1 MVRKEVNAMPIEQR
15 IQKEL
20 DRLSKENTEIHSVAV
35 KLNEK
40 FNKLIVQV
48 KDHLGEISNE
58 MREYDKHDA
67 SHSEAVLEIIEKLLQ
82 EQHIEELTLLEA
94 MVLRFCCYFH
104 DTGMILPAFCKPLL
118 EQVEKD
124 PKAEP
129 KDGLMKWLK
138 AGGNDFDSRKALFLL
153 PGKRDQYH
161 DFLIRELVAY
171 RDFRLGLEERPEDI
185 PLEEYIQL
193 TRHHYL
199 RKHHGERSKTYA
211 ANLGRAFAEVIHGSE
226 AELAE
231 VIGDVCAA
239 HSWEIEKVRKLPA
252 KKELFLNCTELS
264 CNVRYL
270 AMLLRLGDLLH
281 FGPERASKTLYLER
295 RTMNP
300 ESDLHWL
307 AKQGTRGY
315 VISPTPSGGVNIAY
329 HGSFDKPNEYYFV
342 QGHLSWVD
350 EELNC
355 YEAFRR
361 QMEKAFGD
369 QRYDL
374 GLPEKVNGDHM
385 TARGFTP
392 NRDFKFRLEHRNIIE
407 LLMGARLYR
416 DEFMCLRELYQN
428 ALDACRC
435 MRAERPGQET
445 EIEFG
450 LDEDD
455 DGKYLYCRDQGTGMT
470 MDIIKNYLL
479 RIGNSYYK
487 SDEFRR
493 KNAHWGDAV
502 APVSEFGIGLLSCY
516 MIADRIDVITRH
528 YTAVAGEKPIWI
540 SMTDDDDFGYQ
551 RETDWFQE
559 NELGDHGTIVK
570 LYLKDK
576 FLPMATG
583 YIPEE
588 PRDTVFLLDRFDSG
602 ENNNLSWEA
611 KVFLDAF
618 ENSLYHRVQ
627 QFVHI
632 PEDGIPVYVRG
643 ADRRA
648 ALFRADE
655 CYDLAQRYPK
665 LKELLGDSADSM
677 LSAMLYEQIAYRY
690 RTIFSKEYLVGTFL
704 STASQWE
711 THLVQAEDTS
721 EKASAS
727 VLLRLPRVLPQDEHD
742 WDLLYLSFR
751 VCWGYR
757 AVYIDG
763 MPVRHD
769 TWDESVRYSFR
780 GKTRPRLTVDR
791 GAIRETPEN
800 VHIVSDALRGKLAE
814 KVANLLRSHLRQYP
828 ALDDAAFWDA
838 FIRYLST
845 DTHQE
850 LGHAVLR
857 ELSRDVL
864 KDHLVCGAT
873 LYDWFW
879 EAELEAEG
887 SVLQQCPHVLKKELV
902 TLLGNAESLWLDNK
916 TLRIRRGPQRLIGEE
931 ELAAIRRL
939 YRYYSNLSVRVDE
952 WPEEYG
958 AYDAV
963 STLGGVVQG
972 ATWEK
977 LGKDT
982 ILENRI
988 CKIYGDLFSWND
1000 PVRLADPSWQDVLLF
1015 LQEPQ
1020 DQRGIHSSIRNFF
1033 RSDGRKRYV
1042 AYVFVLP
1049 RELNTEEEEMLKRY
1063 AHIPDY
1069 IRGVREGWS
1078 ILYYDY
1084 KRGYVIAPGI
1094 QKREDML
1101 KLLPREALEH
1111 DDGLEYYFTDDT
1123 FAF

>member
-1 MVRKEVNAMPIEQR
+1 MTIEQR
-15 IQKEL
+15 IQREL

-67 SHSEAVLEIIEKLLQ
+67 SHSKAVLEIIEKLLQ

-129 KDGLMKWLK
+129 KDGLMTWLK

-361 QMEKAFGD
+361 QMEKASGN

-450 LDEDD
+450 LGEDD

-570 LYLKDK
+570 LYLKEK

-588 PRDTVFLLDRFDSG
+588 PRDAVFLLDRFDSD
-602 ENNNLSWEA
+602 ENNNLSREA

-665 LKELLGDSADSM
+665 LKELLGDSADGM
-677 LSAMLYEQIAYRY
+677 LFRMLYGKINRRY
-690 RTIFSKEYLVGTFL
+690 RTIFSKEYIVETFL

-711 THLVQAEDTS
+711 THLIQVEDTS

-727 VLLRLPRVLPQDEHD
+727 VLLRLPRVLTQDEHG
-742 WDLLYLSFR
+742 WALLLFFCVTRLHR
-751 VCWGYR
+751 V
-757 AVYIDG
+757 VYIDG
-763 MPVRHD
+763 MPVCHRD
-769 TWDESVRYSFR
+769 WEESVRYSFR
-780 GKTRPRLTVDR
+780 GKVRPRLTVDR

-800 VHIVSDALRGKLAE
+800 VRILRGTLRSKLVE
-814 KVANLLRSHLRQYP
+814 KVADLLRSHIRRYP
-828 ALDDAAFWDA
+828 ALDDAVFWNA
-838 FIRYLST
+838 FIDYLSVGLQW
-845 DTHQE
+845 D
-850 LGHAVLR
+850 LGSAVLR

-864 KDHLVCGAT
+864 KDHLVCGAP

-879 EAELEAEG
+879 GAELEAEG
-887 SVLQQCPHVLKKELV
+887 SILRWCPYVLRKELV
-902 TLLGNAESLWLDNK
+902 TLLMNAESLRLDNK

-931 ELAAIRRL
+931 KLAAIHQL
-939 YRYYSNLSVRVDE
+939 CSGYSDLTVRADV

-958 AYDAV
+958 TYDAV
-963 STLGGVVQG
+963 SALSGLVQG
-972 ATWEK
+972 NTWKK
-977 LGKDT
+977 LRKDVVFKD
-982 ILENRI
+982 RI
-988 CKIYGDLFSWND
+988 CKIRGDLFSRND
-1000 PVRLADPSWQDVLLF
+1000 PVRLSNPSRTDVLLF
-1015 LQEPQ
+1015 LHEPQ
-1020 DQRGIHSSIRNFF
+1020 DQRGIHSSGRSFF
-1033 RSDGRKRYV
+1033 RSNGSKRYV
-1042 AYVFVLP
+1042 AYEFVPP
-1049 RELNTEEEEMLKRY
+1049 RELKAEEEEMLKRY

-1084 KRGYVIAPGI
+1084 KSGYVIAPGI

-1101 KLLPREALEH
+1101 KLLPKEALEH

>member
-1 MVRKEVNAMPIEQR
+1 MVRKEVNAMTIEQR

-40 FNKLIVQV
+40 FNKLIGEV
-48 KDHLGEISNE
+48 KVHLGEISNE

-67 SHSEAVLEIIEKLLQ
+67 SHSKAVLEIIEKLLQ
-82 EQHIEELTLLEA
+82 EQHVEELTLLEA

-104 DTGMILPAFCKPLL
+104 DTGMILPEYCKELL
-118 EQVEKD
+118 EQVEKN

-129 KDGLMKWLK
+129 KDGLMKWLR
-138 AGGNDFDSRKALFLL
+138 AGGNDFDSRKELFLL
-153 PGKRDQYH
+153 PGKRDQYR

-185 PLEEYIQL
+185 PLEDYIQL

-199 RKHHGERSKTYA
+199 RRHHGERSKTYA

-239 HSWEIEKVRKLPA
+239 HGWEIEKVRKLPA

-315 VISPTPSGGVNIAY
+315 VISPTPSGGVDIAY

-361 QMEKAFGD
+361 QMEKASGD

-435 MRAERPGQET
+435 MRAERPGQKT

-540 SMTDDDDFGYQ
+540 SMTDNDDFGYQ

-570 LYLKDK
+570 LYLKEK

-588 PRDTVFLLDRFDSG
+588 PRDVAFLLSHFAEEDWNG
-602 ENNNLSWEA
+602 
-611 KVFLDAF
+611 KTQY
-618 ENSLYHRVQ
+618 ENSLFHRVQ

-632 PEDGIPVYVRG
+632 PEKGIPVYVLGTDKRERIFD
-643 ADRRA
+643 AS
-648 ALFRADE
+648 E
-655 CYDLAQRYPK
+655 WYDVVGRFVK
-665 LKELLGDSADSM
+665 LKELVGKKVELFLQDI
-677 LSAMLYEQIAYRY
+677 LEWNLPYEIKKGLFNKNSLEEVL
-690 RTIFSKEYLVGTFL
+690 TWD
-704 STASQWE
+704 SQWKTYITNE
-711 THLVQAEDTS
+711 ENS
-721 EKASAS
+721 EKKAFASMI
-727 VLLRLPRVLPQDEHD
+727 LRLPTVIPKENHRQCLF
-742 WDLLYLSFR
+742 YLATR
-751 VCWGYR
+751 VCENR
-757 AVYIDG
+757 KNVYIDG
-763 MPVRHD
+763 MPIEDSDWYSTVR
-769 TWDESVRYSFR
+769 FGFQ
-780 GKTRPRLTVDR
+780 GKDRPRLTVDR
-791 GAIRETPEN
+791 NEIREIPKK
-800 VHIVSDALRGKLAE
+800 VSALQELLIKKLAV
-814 KVANLLRSHLRQYP
+814 KIAAIIRNHVLQYPVLNDAVFWDIFISHLSVHAP
-828 ALDDAAFWDA
+828 V
-838 FIRYLST
+838 
-845 DTHQE
+845 E
-850 LGHAVLR
+850 LAEAILR
-857 ELSRDVL
+857 ELSQDIL
-864 KDHLVCGAT
+864 NDHIVCGAT
-873 LYDWFW
+873 LYDWFH
-879 EAELEAEG
+879 ETVLAVDG
-887 SVLQQCPHVLKKELV
+887 SVLVKRPYALRKELV
-902 TLLGNAESLWLDNK
+902 RLIINAV
-916 TLRIRRGPQRLIGEE
+916 TLRIEGGKCIIQKGPQQMLSDEDEILFK
-931 ELAAIRRL
+931 ELTSISSYLAVLVDGWPKEYDDYDALTTVPGFLRKRVWDKLDSEYVIKNKIRDT
-939 YRYYSNLSVRVDE
+939 YYSITDMLDPLHLE
-952 WPEEYG
+952 YPE
-958 AYDAV
+958 
-963 STLGGVVQG
+963 
-972 ATWEK
+972 
-977 LGKDT
+977 
-982 ILENRI
+982 
-988 CKIYGDLFSWND
+988 
-1000 PVRLADPSWQDVLLF
+1000 WQDVLLF
-1015 LQEPQ
+1015 LQEPH
-1020 DQRGIHSSIRNFF
+1020 DQRAIHESGYVYSAFCG
-1033 RSDGRKRYV
+1033 DGNRRYV
-1042 AYVFVLP
+1042 TYVYVPP
-1049 RELNTEEEEMLKRY
+1049 REIKEDERAFLDRGAYTSE
-1063 AHIPDY
+1063 Y

-1078 ILYYDY
+1078 ILYYNY
-1084 KRGYVIAPGI
+1084 KDGYVIAPGI
-1094 QKREDML
+1094 QKRENML
-1101 KLLPREALEH
+1101 KLLPKEALEH

>member
-1 MVRKEVNAMPIEQR
+1 MTIEQR
-15 IQKEL
+15 IQREL

-67 SHSEAVLEIIEKLLQ
+67 SHSKAVLEIIEKLLQ

-118 EQVEKD
+118 EQVEKN

-129 KDGLMKWLK
+129 KDGLMTWLK

-199 RKHHGERSKTYA
+199 RRHHGERSKTYA
-211 ANLGRAFAEVIHGSE
+211 ANLGRFVAEVIHGSE

-239 HSWEIEKVRKLPA
+239 HGWEIEKVRKLPA

-315 VISPTPSGGVNIAY
+315 VISPTPSGGVDIAY

-361 QMEKAFGD
+361 QMEKASGD

-540 SMTDDDDFGYQ
+540 SMTDNDDFGYQ
-551 RETDWFQE
+551 RETNWFQE

-570 LYLKDK
+570 LYLKEK

-588 PRDTVFLLDRFDSG
+588 PRDAVFLLDQFDSD

-643 ADRRA
+643 SDRRA
-648 ALFRADE
+648 ALFRTDE

-665 LKELLGDSADSM
+665 LKEQLGDSADSM
-677 LSAMLYEQIAYRY
+677 LSAMLYGRIGYRY
-690 RTIFSKEYLVGTFL
+690 RSVFLNEHLSETFL

-711 THLVQAEDTS
+711 THLVQAEDAA

-727 VLLRLPRVLPQDEHD
+727 VLLRLPMVLPQDEHD
-742 WDLLYLSFR
+742 WDLLYLPFG
-751 VCWGYR
+751 VCEEYQ
-757 AVYIDG
+757 AVCIDG
-763 MPVRHD
+763 MPVHHAD
-769 TWDESVRYSFR
+769 WVESVRYSFR
-780 GKTRPRLTVDR
+780 GKVRPRLTVDR
-791 GAIRETPEN
+791 GDIRETPET
-800 VHIVSDALRGKLAE
+800 VRIVRDALRGKLAE
-814 KVANLLRSHLRQYP
+814 KVADLLRSHIHQYP
-828 ALDDAAFWDA
+828 AVDVAAFWNT
-838 FIRYLST
+838 FIDHLSNEKRR
-845 DTHQE
+845 E
-850 LGHAVLR
+850 LGCGALR

-864 KDHLVCGAT
+864 KDHLVCGAP

-879 EAELEAEG
+879 GAELEVEG
-887 SVLQQCPHVLKKELV
+887 SVLRRCPYVLIKELL
-902 TLLGNAESLWLDNK
+902 TLLMNAESLRLDNK
-916 TLRIRRGPQRLIGEE
+916 TLRIRRGPQWLIGEE
-931 ELAAIRRL
+931 KLAAIRQL
-939 YRYYSNLSVRVDE
+939 CLHYLNLVVRADE
-952 WPEEYG
+952 WPEECG
-958 AYDAV
+958 AYDTV

-972 ATWEK
+972 TTWEK
-977 LGKDT
+977 LVKQAV
-982 ILENRI
+982 LENRV
-988 CKIYGDLFSWND
+988 CVTFSTLNNRND
-1000 PVRLADPSWQDVLLF
+1000 PVLLSNPSWQAVLLF

-1020 DQRGIHSSIRNFF
+1020 DQRGIHSSPYGNFF

-1042 AYVFVLP
+1042 AYEFVSP
-1049 RELNTEEEEMLKRY
+1049 RELKAEEEEMLKRY
-1063 AHIPDY
+1063 AHVPDY

-1078 ILYYDY
+1078 ILYYNY
-1084 KRGYVIAPGI
+1084 KNGYVIAPGI

-1101 KLLPREALEH
+1101 KLLPKEALEH

>member
-1 MVRKEVNAMPIEQR
+1 MVRKEVNAMTIEQR

-82 EQHIEELTLLEA
+82 KQHVEELTLLEA

-118 EQVEKD
+118 EQVEND

-129 KDGLMKWLK
+129 KDGLMTWLK
-138 AGGNDFDSRKALFLL
+138 AGGNDFDSRKELFLL

-211 ANLGRAFAEVIHGSE
+211 ANLGRFFAEVIHGSE

-239 HSWEIEKVRKLPA
+239 HGWEIEKVRKLPA

-315 VISPTPSGGVNIAY
+315 VLSPTPSGGVDIAY

-551 RETDWFQE
+551 RETNWFQE

-570 LYLKDK
+570 LYLKEK

-588 PRDTVFLLDRFDSG
+588 PRDAVFLLSYLAGR
-602 ENNNLSWEA
+602 NLPVLEPY
-611 KVFLDAF
+611 K
-618 ENSLYHRVQ
+618 NSLYHRVQ

-632 PEDGIPVYVRG
+632 PEEGIPVYVRG

-677 LSAMLYEQIAYRY
+677 LSAMLYARIDYRY
-690 RTIFSKEYLVGTFL
+690 RSVFLNEHLSETFL
-704 STASQWE
+704 STTSQWE
-711 THLVQAEDTS
+711 THLVQAEDAV

-727 VLLRLPRVLPQDEHD
+727 VLLRLPMVLTQDGHD
-742 WDLLYLSFR
+742 WDLLSQSFR
-751 VCWGYR
+751 VCWSYR

-763 MPVRHD
+763 MPVHHD
-769 TWDESVRYSFR
+769 DWEESVRYSFR
-780 GKTRPRLTVDR
+780 GKVRPRLTVDR
-791 GAIRETPEN
+791 GDIRETPES
-800 VHIVSDALRGKLAE
+800 VRIVRDALRGKLAE
-814 KVANLLRSHLRQYP
+814 KVADLLRSHIRQYP
-828 ALDDAAFWDA
+828 ALDDAVFWNA

-845 DTHQE
+845 DTHQK

-864 KDHLVCGAT
+864 KDHPVCGAP

-879 EAELEAEG
+879 EAELEVEG
-887 SVLQQCPHVLKKELV
+887 SVLRRCPHVLKKELV
-902 TLLGNAESLWLDNK
+902 TLLMNAESLRIDDK

-931 ELAAIRRL
+931 KLAAIRRL
-939 YRYYSNLSVRVDE
+939 CMYFSDLAVRVDA

-963 STLGGVVQG
+963 STLYGLVQG
-972 ATWEK
+972 TTWEK
-977 LGKDT
+977 LGKNA

-988 CKIYGDLFSWND
+988 CEIYGNLFSWND
-1000 PVRLADPSWQDVLLF
+1000 PVHLSNPSWQDVLLY

-1020 DQRGIHSSIRNFF
+1020 DQRGIHFSRRSFF
-1033 RSDGRKRYV
+1033 CSDGSKRYV
-1042 AYVFVLP
+1042 AYVFVPP
-1049 RELNTEEEEMLKRY
+1049 RELKAEEEEMLKRY

-1078 ILYYDY
+1078 ILYYIY
-1084 KRGYVIAPGI
+1084 KDGYVIAPGI

-1101 KLLPREALEH
+1101 KLLPKEALEH

>member
-1 MVRKEVNAMPIEQR
+1 MVHKEVNAMTIEQR
-15 IQKEL
+15 IQREL

-67 SHSEAVLEIIEKLLQ
+67 SHSKAVLEIIEKLLQ

-118 EQVEKD
+118 EQVEND

-129 KDGLMKWLK
+129 KDGLMTWLK
-138 AGGNDFDSRKALFLL
+138 AGGNDFDSRKELFLL

-211 ANLGRAFAEVIHGSE
+211 ANLGRFFAEVIHGSE

-239 HSWEIEKVRKLPA
+239 HGWEIEKVRKLPA

-315 VISPTPSGGVNIAY
+315 VLSPTPSGGVDIAY

-361 QMEKAFGD
+361 QMEKASGD

-551 RETDWFQE
+551 RETNWFQE

-576 FLPMATG
+576 FKPMATG

-588 PRDTVFLLDRFDSG
+588 PRDAAFLLSYLEGRSLPAL
-602 ENNNLSWEA
+602 EPYI
-611 KVFLDAF
+611 
-618 ENSLYHRVQ
+618 NSLYHRVQ

-632 PEDGIPVYVRG
+632 PEEGIPVYVRG
-643 ADRRA
+643 ADCRA
-648 ALFRADE
+648 ALFRAVE

-665 LKELLGDSADSM
+665 LKELLGSDADGM
-677 LSAMLYEQIAYRY
+677 LPEMLYEQIDYRY
-690 RTIFSKEYLVGTFL
+690 WSGFLNEHLSETFL
-704 STASQWE
+704 SAASQWE
-711 THLVQAEDTS
+711 THLIQAEDTS
-721 EKASAS
+721 GKASAS

-742 WDLLYLSFR
+742 WDLLYLSFS
-751 VCWGYR
+751 VCRNYQI
-757 AVYIDG
+757 VYIDG
-763 MPVRHD
+763 MPVRHGD
-769 TWDESVRYSFR
+769 WEESVRYSFR
-780 GKTRPRLTVDR
+780 GKVRPRLTVDR
-791 GAIRETPEN
+791 GDIRETPET
-800 VHIVSDALRGKLAE
+800 VRIVRDALRGKLAE
-814 KVANLLRSHLRQYP
+814 KVTDLLRSHVRQYP
-828 ALDDAAFWDA
+828 ALGDAVFWNA

-857 ELSRDVL
+857 ELSRDLL

-873 LYDWFW
+873 LHDWFW
-879 EAELEAEG
+879 GEELETEG
-887 SVLQQCPHVLKKELV
+887 SVLWRCPHVLKKELV
-902 TLLGNAESLWLDNK
+902 TLLMNAESLRLDNK
-916 TLRIRRGPQRLIGEE
+916 TLRIRRGTQRSIEE
-931 ELAAIRRL
+931 KKMAAIRRL
-939 YRYYSNLSVRVDE
+939 CMYYSNLGVRVDE

-963 STLGGVVQG
+963 STLNGLVQG
-972 ATWEK
+972 TTWEK
-977 LGKDT
+977 LDKNA

-988 CKIYGDLFSWND
+988 CEIYGAWFSWND
-1000 PVRLADPSWQDVLLF
+1000 PVWLDVPSWQDALLF

-1020 DQRGIHSSIRNFF
+1020 DQRGIHFLGRSFF
-1033 RSDGRKRYV
+1033 SSDGSKRYV
-1042 AYVFVLP
+1042 AYVFVPP
-1049 RELNTEEEEMLKRY
+1049 RELKAEEEEMLKRY
-1063 AHIPDY
+1063 AHVPDY

-1078 ILYYDY
+1078 ILYYNY
-1084 KRGYVIAPGI
+1084 KNGYVIAPGI

>member
-1 MVRKEVNAMPIEQR
+1 MVRKEVNTMTIEQR

-40 FNKLIVQV
+40 FNELIGQV
-48 KDHLGEISNE
+48 EDHLREISNE

-67 SHSEAVLEIIEKLLQ
+67 SHSKAVLEIIEKLLQ
-82 EQHIEELTLLEA
+82 ERHIEELTLLEA

-118 EQVEKD
+118 EQVEND

-129 KDGLMKWLK
+129 KDGLMTWLK
-138 AGGNDFDSRKALFLL
+138 AGGNNFDSRKELFLL
-153 PGKRDQYH
+153 PGKRDQYL
-161 DFLIRELVAY
+161 DFLIRELMAY

-185 PLEEYIQL
+185 PPEDYIQM

-199 RKHHGERSKTYA
+199 RRHHGERSKTYA
-211 ANLGRAFAEVIHGSE
+211 ANLGRFFSEVIHGSE

-329 HGSFDKPNEYYFV
+329 HGSFDKPKEYYFV

-361 QMEKAFGD
+361 QMEKASGD

-455 DGKYLYCRDQGTGMT
+455 DGMYLYCRDQGTGMT

-487 SDEFRR
+487 SDEFRL

-540 SMTDDDDFGYQ
+540 SVTDNDDFGYQ
-551 RETDWFQE
+551 RETNWFQE

-570 LYLKDK
+570 LYLKEK
-576 FLPMATG
+576 FISMVTG

-588 PRDTVFLLDRFDSG
+588 PRDAVFLLDRCDPDI
-602 ENNNLSWEA
+602 NNDLSREA
-611 KVFLDAF
+611 MDFLIAF
-618 ENSLYHRVQ
+618 KNSLYHRVQ

-632 PEDGIPVYVRG
+632 PETGIPVLVRG
-643 ADRRA
+643 IGRRER
-648 ALFRADE
+648 LFRADE
-655 CYDLAQRYPK
+655 WYDIVGRYPVWNQYGIS
-665 LKELLGDSADSM
+665 LERLL
-677 LSAMLYEQIAYRY
+677 RY
-690 RTIFSKEYLVGTFL
+690 NFSKFTPMKTDSFITYFCCVEEQNI
-704 STASQWE
+704 TASVNLLLPTQI
-711 THLVQAEDTS
+711 TS
-721 EKASAS
+721 
-727 VLLRLPRVLPQDEHD
+727 
-742 WDLLYLSFR
+742 WDSIWSLSDLCYR
-751 VCWGYR
+751 VCGNRKVGYR
-757 AVYIDG
+757 DEKIVYIDG
-763 MPVRHD
+763 IPIYDNLRKD
-769 TWDESVRYSFR
+769 LWDDQIRYCFR
-780 GKTRPRLTVDR
+780 GQIRPRLSVDR
-791 GAIRETPEN
+791 GELLAAPNE
-800 VHIVSDALRGKLAE
+800 IVGILKLLKIKLA
-814 KVANLLRSHLRQYP
+814 
-828 ALDDAAFWDA
+828 
-838 FIRYLST
+838 
-845 DTHQE
+845 QE
-850 LGHAVLR
+850 LTKTIRKHIRMHPEMNSPRFWGILLYRLADQVSTVVAGAILKEFSVA
-857 ELSRDVL
+857 EL
-864 KDHLVCGAT
+864 KGGAVCGAS
-873 LYDWFW
+873 LYDWFYSPQLVVDGDVCDTCPD
-879 EAELEAEG
+879 A
-887 SVLQQCPHVLKKELV
+887 LQGILMSAIAH
-902 TLLGNAESLWLDNK
+902 AESIQIDAGKLHICRTPGMMDEGQLKEILNWSPTRLIQVDTWPEK
-916 TLRIRRGPQRLIGEE
+916 YADYDISGEFPTLVAKRSCDKMSIYWNIKNRIGTSQCEFIRR
-931 ELAAIRRL
+931 
-939 YRYYSNLSVRVDE
+939 
-952 WPEEYG
+952 
-958 AYDAV
+958 
-963 STLGGVVQG
+963 
-972 ATWEK
+972 
-977 LGKDT
+977 KDPLR
-982 ILENRI
+982 LENPDWR
-988 CKIYGDLFSWND
+988 
-1000 PVRLADPSWQDVLLF
+1000 DVLLF
-1015 LQEPQ
+1015 LQEPY
-1020 DQRGIHSSIRNFF
+1020 DQHGVHPSRIWFDFKTDGNRRYLSYIYVPPRN
-1033 RSDGRKRYV
+1033 
-1042 AYVFVLP
+1042 
-1049 RELNTEEEEMLKRY
+1049 LNAEEEGELARY
-1063 AHIPDY
+1063 AHVPDY

-1078 ILYYDY
+1078 ILYYNY
-1084 KRGYVIAPGI
+1084 KDGYVIAPGI

-1101 KLLPREALEH
+1101 KLLPKEVLEH

>member
-1 MVRKEVNAMPIEQR
+1 MVRKEVNAMTIEQR

-40 FNKLIVQV
+40 FNELIGKV

-118 EQVEKD
+118 EQVESD

-129 KDGLMKWLK
+129 KDGLMTWLK
-138 AGGNDFDSRKALFLL
+138 AGGNDFDSRKELFLL
-153 PGKRDQYH
+153 PGKRDQYL
-161 DFLIRELVAY
+161 DFLIRELMAY

-185 PLEEYIQL
+185 PPEDYIQM

-199 RKHHGERSKTYA
+199 RKHHGERSRTYA

-239 HSWEIEKVRKLPA
+239 HGWEIEKVRKLPA

-315 VISPTPSGGVNIAY
+315 VISPAPSGGVNIAY

-342 QGHLSWVD
+342 QGHLNWVN

-355 YEAFRR
+355 YEAFHR
-361 QMEKAFGD
+361 QMEKASGE

-450 LDEDD
+450 LGEDD

-540 SMTDDDDFGYQ
+540 SMTDNDDFGYQ
-551 RETDWFQE
+551 RETNWFQE

-570 LYLKDK
+570 LYLKEK
-576 FLPMATG
+576 FIPMATG

-588 PRDTVFLLDRFDSG
+588 PRDAAFLLSNFAGR
-602 ENNNLSWEA
+602 NLPSLEPY
-611 KVFLDAF
+611 K
-618 ENSLYHRVQ
+618 NSLYHRVQ

-632 PEDGIPVYVRG
+632 PEKGIPVYIRG
-643 ADRRA
+643 VDRRGM
-648 ALFRADE
+648 LFRADE
-655 CYDLAQRYPK
+655 WYNAFARFPK
-665 LKELLGDSADSM
+665 LKEYG
-677 LSAMLYEQIAYRY
+677 LYEDRLWSGMV
-690 RTIFSKEYLVGTFL
+690 T
-704 STASQWE
+704 TARQKYGDPCA
-711 THLVQAEDTS
+711 TYFCCAE
-721 EKASAS
+721 EQNASAS
-727 VLLRLPRVLPQDEHD
+727 VILKLPITNRWWNPEIELTDIPK
-742 WDLLYLSFR
+742 R
-751 VCWGYR
+751 VCGDER
-757 AVYIDG
+757 SVYIDG
-763 MPVRHD
+763 MPIRNEM
-769 TWDESVRYSFR
+769 WDGPINYCFR
-780 GKTRPRLTVDR
+780 GKIRPLLTVDR
-791 GAIRETPEN
+791 KEIREVPDE
-800 VHIVSDALRGKLAE
+800 VWLLQEALCEKL
-814 KVANLLRSHLRQYP
+814 VFVIANTIRSHLEKYQK
-828 ALDDAAFWDA
+828 ANGSSFWAFVIDILKRLVSVQRTCA
-838 FIRYLST
+838 I
-845 DTHQE
+845 
-850 LGHAVLR
+850 LR
-857 ELSRDVL
+857 ELSRDVA
-864 KDHLVCGAT
+864 KDYIVCGAT
-873 LYDWFW
+873 LYDWFH
-879 EAELEAEG
+879 AP
-887 SVLQQCPHVLKKELV
+887 QLV
-902 TLLGNAESLWLDNK
+902 TDGNVCDNCPEILWELLVS
-916 TLRIRRGPQRLIGEE
+916 I
-931 ELAAIRRL
+931 LASADAIRIIDGAVHIKKGAAREFAPVVEKKL
-939 YRYYSNLSVRVDE
+939 NQVKKQKGIPMVRVDV
-952 WPEEYG
+952 WPEEYKE
-958 AYDAV
+958 YDAS
-963 STLGGVVQG
+963 STFPSFVPKRV
-972 ATWEK
+972 WEK
-977 LGKDT
+977 QDKQKMICDRLYVRFSMLT
-982 ILENRI
+982 MRRNSFRLRYPEWQNVQWFLENPYAYRGI
-988 CKIYGDLFSWND
+988 FASH
-1000 PVRLADPSWQDVLLF
+1000 RQDW
-1015 LQEPQ
+1015 LQESGK
-1020 DQRGIHSSIRNFF
+1020 R
-1033 RSDGRKRYV
+1033 RYV
-1042 AYVFVLP
+1042 AFIHVSP
-1049 RELNTEEEEMLKRY
+1049 QKLNEEEERELEQYGHIEGY
-1063 AHIPDY
+1063 A
-1069 IRGVREGWS
+1069 RGVREGWS
-1078 ILYYDY
+1078 ILYYHY
-1084 KRGYVIAPGI
+1084 KNGYVIAPGI

-1101 KLLPREALEH
+1101 KLLPKEALEH